1 MAGMQTK
8 RLLSSLTAVMSA
20 AAVMLLAP
28 AVSPSDSPVS
38 APKASAAPCPEVEV
52 VFARGR
58 VEPPGTG
65 KVGQAFVDA
74 LRSKTSKNVGFYA
87 VNYPADYQVDVGAN
101 DMSKHIQYM
110 AKNCPN
116 TRLVL
121 GGYSLGAAVTDLVLA
136 APSPVFGYNN
146 PLPLG
151 MDGHVAAVALFGNG
165 TRKVFGP
172 VSDNSPLWGD
182 KTIDLCTPDDP
193 ICNDNMDPESWAG
206 NWNSHLQAAYIDSG
220 LVDQAASFV
229 AGKL

>member
-1 MAGMQTK
+1 MHSK
-8 RLLSSLTAVMSA
+8 RLFNGVMAVLSA

-28 AVSPSDSPVS
+28 VVSPQLS
-38 APKASAAPCPEVEV
+38 AASLPTANAAPCPDVEV

-58 VEPPGTG
+58 FEPPGTG
-65 KVGQAFVDA
+65 RIGVAFVDA

-110 AKNCPN
+110 ANKCPN

-172 VSDNSPLWGD
+172 VSDVSPLWGD
-182 KTIDLCTPDDP
+182 KTIDMCTPDDP
-193 ICNDNMDPESWAG
+193 ICSDNMDPESWAD

-220 LVDQAASFV
+220 LVDQAAGFV

>member
-1 MAGMQTK
+1 MQSK
-8 RLLSSLTAVMSA
+8 RLFNGMMAVLSA

-28 AVSPSDSPVS
+28 VVSPWDSA
-38 APKASAAPCPEVEV
+38 APLPTASAAPCPEVEV

-58 VEPPGTG
+58 FEPPGTG
-65 KVGQAFVDA
+65 RIGQAFVDA

-87 VNYPADYQVDVGAN
+87 VNYPADYQVDLGAN

-110 AKNCPN
+110 ANNCPD

-136 APSPVFGYNN
+136 APSPVFGYKN

-172 VSDNSPLWGD
+172 VSDVSPLWGD
-182 KTIDLCTPDDP
+182 KTIDMCTPDDP
-193 ICNDNMDPESWAG
+193 ICSDNMNPETWVD

>member
-1 MAGMQTK
+1 
-8 RLLSSLTAVMSA
+8 
-20 AAVMLLAP
+20 MLLAP
-28 AVSPSDSPVS
+28 AALPHEPSGIL
-38 APKASAAPCPEVEV
+38 AAAQAAPCPDVEV

-65 KVGQAFVDA
+65 RVGEAFVNA
-74 LRSKTSKNVGFYA
+74 LRTKTPKKVGFYA
-87 VNYPADYQVDVGAN
+87 VNYPADYQVDLGAN

-110 AKNCPN
+110 AANCPN
-116 TRLVL
+116 TSLVL

-136 APSPVFGYNN
+136 TPSPVFGYKN

-151 MDGHVAAVALFGNG
+151 MDQHIAAVALFGNG

-172 VSDNSPLWGD
+172 VSDLSPLYGET
-182 KTIDLCTPDDP
+182 TIDLCTNDDP
-193 ICNDNMDPESWAG
+193 ICNDNMDPESWG
-206 NWNSHLQAAYIDSG
+206 DNWMSHLQAAYIDSG

>member
-1 MAGMQTK
+1 MQMK
-8 RLLSSLTAVMSA
+8 RLLSSATAVMSA

-28 AVSPSDSPVS
+28 AMSASDSP
-38 APKASAAPCPEVEV
+38 ATLATASAAPCPDVEV

-58 VEPPGTG
+58 FEPPGTG
-65 KVGQAFVDA
+65 RIGQAFVDS
-74 LRSKTSKNVGFYA
+74 LRGKTSKNVGFYA

-110 AKNCPN
+110 ANNCPD

-136 APSPVFGYNN
+136 APSPVFGYKN

-172 VSDNSPLWGD
+172 VSDVSPLWGD
-182 KTIDLCTPDDP
+182 KTIDVCTPDDP

-220 LVDQAASFV
+220 LVDQAADFV
-229 AGKL
+229 AGRL